1 VTAVQ
6 PSTDPARTTASRGM
20 AATAHVVL
28 AGAIPVLVLVQAT
41 LAGQHLFQ
49 GDSITLHGILGNIT
63 FTLTVVGVVLAVAR
77 RCSALVFG
85 LAVALVALTFA
96 QVGLGYVGR
105 ETLAAASWHIPV
117 GVAIFG
123 LSTYQMAVLTRRS

>member
-1 VTAVQ
+1 VATAE
-6 PSTDPARTTASRGM
+6 PSAPTARAKP
-20 AATAHVVL
+20 AATLHRAL
-28 AGAIPVLVLVQAT
+28 AYALPVLVLVQAT

-63 FTLTVVGVVLAVAR
+63 FALTVVGVVLAVVR
-77 RCSALVFG
+77 RSSGVVFG
-85 LAVALVALTFA
+85 LAVALMALSFA

-105 ETLAAASWHIPV
+105 ETLEAASVHIPV

-123 LSTYQMAVLTRRS
+123 LSTFQLAVLTRR